1 LSGNPLAIGID
12 VAKGVAK
19 AQSEQAIRDEVAKTQ
34 GATGFEVF
42 GSRYTQEKTGD
53 NMSNGNF
60 FSNLASSFSTTLGDV
75 AQGLTSFAQPV
86 NTIAGFFG
94 SDTPIVG
101 PTNRNPSITGSVPR
115 ENRNTGTIAGNVGT
129 ISQGNNMIPQQ
140 AFIGGVPGLIGTAS
154 RFLRSPGGAIGTGGL
169 LGTAIGGLTSAPSTP
184 RITRRMRSEVR
195 RLLMLTGGNFDI
207 VAQFMNQSGKYPRIN
222 FTPQVL
228 MAILIKRFRNDGPFV
243 TKSAIR
249 KTRSTV
255 RKLKSMQNLLKDV
268 AGTTTRR
275 RTTGMRK
282 AGSSN
287 VLIKN

>member
-1 LSGNPLAIGID
+1 
-12 VAKGVAK
+12 
-19 AQSEQAIRDEVAKTQ
+19 
-34 GATGFEVF
+34 
-42 GSRYTQEKTGD
+42 
-53 NMSNGNF
+53 
-60 FSNLASSFSTTLGDV
+60 
-75 AQGLTSFAQPV
+75 
-86 NTIAGFFG
+86 
-94 SDTPIVG
+94 
-101 PTNRNPSITGSVPR
+101 
-115 ENRNTGTIAGNVGT
+115 
-129 ISQGNNMIPQQ
+129 
-140 AFIGGVPGLIGTAS
+140 
-154 RFLRSPGGAIGTGGL
+154 
-169 LGTAIGGLTSAPSTP
+169 
-184 RITRRMRSEVR
+184 
-195 RLLMLTGGNFDI
+195 
-207 VAQFMNQSGKYPRIN
+207 MNQSGKYSRIN